1 VSCGDGR
8 ATQKVK
14 DLALY
19 ARVIPKRG
27 GHRLLCVAG
36 SSSTLADEAQKHYY
50 HYEQRAACVFL
61 RSQEFFQTYS
71 LRKSTTVSR
80 ELETCWPA

>member
-1 VSCGDGR
+1 MSCGDGR

-19 ARVIPKRG
+19 AGVIPKRG
-27 GHRLLCVAG
+27 GHRLLCVPG
-36 SSSTLADEAQKHYY
+36 SPSTLADEAQEHCYD
-50 HYEQRAACVFL
+50 YEQRAACVFL
-61 RSQEFFQTYS
+61 RSQEFFQTHS